1 MNDVAKSERLKNIIS
16 SDRKENPY
24 KIEKV
29 LKAEIINVLRNYFD
43 INVDDFSISL
53 LMDKNGNFDV
63 QINFLSRKCIIANVF
78 A

>member
-63 QINFLSRKCIIANVF
+63 QINFLSRKCIIANLF